1 MSESRWQDTGVTG
14 EISWLNPHNLSYGFV
29 GLGLMGGSFARAIRE
44 KVLGRPQSSGKIFA
58 CDINGASLT
67 QSLSDGIID
76 GGFSLDEAPAMLA
89 QCDVVFICLYPHA
102 TLQFMEKNRSYFKP
116 NSIVTDISGVKA
128 EIIRNLPKI
137 LRDDVDFISGHP
149 MAGSEKEGY
158 THASS
163 KIFAGRNY
171 ILMPL
176 EQNKAEHLTF
186 FKNLVTDL
194 GFTRIIETDAQVHDH
209 KIAFTSQLCHVI
221 AAALVDSAE
230 DTQITAFGGGSFE
243 DLTRI
248 AMINAPLWTEL
259 FSANKSELLG
269 HIDSFQQSLEE
280 LRHHLETDNQQA
292 MCQLLEGVRTKR
304 IAMSRIEG

>member
-1 MSESRWQDTGVTG
+1 MSCQLNREAASWDSPQSLTYGV
-14 EISWLNPHNLSYGFV
+14 V

-44 KVLGRPQSSGKIFA
+44 RVLNRPGSRGRILA
-58 CDINGASLT
+58 CDVNAASLA
-67 QSLSDGIID
+67 QSAADGIID
-76 GGFSLDEAPAMLA
+76 QGFAPHGVVEMLA
-89 QCDVVFICLYPHA
+89 QCHLVFICLYPHA
-102 TLQFMEKNRSYFKP
+102 TLEFMAEHRDCFRP
-116 NSIVTDISGVKA
+116 GSIVTDISGVKT
-128 EIIRNLPKI
+128 EIIRQLPAI
-137 LRDDVDFISGHP
+137 LRPDVDFISGHP

-158 THASS
+158 THASA
-163 KIFAGRNY
+163 KIFRGRNY

-176 EQNKAEHLTF
+176 EQNRSEHLEF

-194 GFTRIIETDAQVHDH
+194 GFSRIIETNAQVHDH
-209 KIAFTSQLCHVI
+209 KVAFTSQLCHVI

-259 FSANKSELLG
+259 FAANKAELLN
-269 HIDSFQQSLEE
+269 HIDSFQQSLAQ
-280 LRHHLETDNQQA
+280 LRQCLETDDTTT
-292 MCQLLEGVRTKR
+292 MCRMLEGVRTKR

>member
-1 MSESRWQDTGVTG
+1 MSGQLNREAASWDSPQSLTYGV
-14 EISWLNPHNLSYGFV
+14 V

-44 KVLGRPQSSGKIFA
+44 RVLDRPGSRGCILA
-58 CDINGASLT
+58 CDVNAASLA
-67 QSLSDGIID
+67 QSAADGIID
-76 GGFSLDEAPAMLA
+76 QGFAPHGVAEMLA
-89 QCDVVFICLYPHA
+89 QCHLVFICLYPHA
-102 TLQFMEKNRSYFKP
+102 TLEFMAEHRDCFRP
-116 NSIVTDISGVKA
+116 GSIVTDISGVKT
-128 EIIRNLPKI
+128 EIIRQLPAI
-137 LRDDVDFISGHP
+137 LRPDVDFISGHP

-158 THASS
+158 THASAR
-163 KIFAGRNY
+163 IFCDRNY

-176 EQNKAEHLTF
+176 PQNKTGHLEF

-194 GFTRIIETDAQVHDH
+194 GFSRIIETNAQVHDH
-209 KIAFTSQLCHVI
+209 KVAFTSQLCHVI

-259 FSANKSELLG
+259 FAANKAELLN
-269 HIDSFQQSLEE
+269 HIDSFQQSLAQ
-280 LRHHLETDNQQA
+280 LRQCLETDDTTT
-292 MCQLLEGVRTKR
+292 MCRMLEGVRTKR

>member
-1 MSESRWQDTGVTG
+1 MSGQLNREAASWDSPQSLTYGV
-14 EISWLNPHNLSYGFV
+14 V

-44 KVLGRPQSSGKIFA
+44 RVLDRLGSRGRILA
-58 CDINGASLT
+58 CDVNAASLA
-67 QSLSDGIID
+67 QSAADGIID
-76 GGFSLDEAPAMLA
+76 QSFAPHGVAEMLA
-89 QCDVVFICLYPHA
+89 QCHLVFICLYPHA
-102 TLQFMEKNRSYFKP
+102 TLEFMAEHRDCFRP
-116 NSIVTDISGVKA
+116 GSIVTDISGVKT
-128 EIIRNLPKI
+128 EIIRQLPAI
-137 LRDDVDFISGHP
+137 LRPDVDFISGHP

-158 THASS
+158 THASAR
-163 KIFAGRNY
+163 IFCDRNY

-176 EQNKAEHLTF
+176 PQNKTGHLEF

-194 GFTRIIETDAQVHDH
+194 GFSRIIETNAQVHDH
-209 KIAFTSQLCHVI
+209 KVAFTSQLCHVI

-259 FSANKSELLG
+259 FAANKAELLN
-269 HIDSFQQSLEE
+269 HIDSFQQSLAQ
-280 LRHHLETDNQQA
+280 LRQCLETDDTTT
-292 MCQLLEGVRTKR
+292 MCRMLEGVRTKR

>member
-1 MSESRWQDTGVTG
+1 MSELKDIWT
-14 EISWLNPHNLSYGFV
+14 NPQNLTYGFV

-44 KVLGRPQSSGKIFA
+44 KVLDRIGSRGKIFA
-58 CDINGASLT
+58 CDINESSLA
-67 QSLSDGIID
+67 QSKMEKIID
-76 GGFSLDEAPAMLA
+76 AGFSLEKAPSMLS
-89 QCDVVFICLYPHA
+89 QCDLVFICLYPHA
-102 TLQFMEKNRSYFKP
+102 TLEFMKKNRDSFKSG
-116 NSIVTDISGVKA
+116 SIVTDISGVKT
-128 EIIRNLPKI
+128 EIIRHLPDI
-137 LRDDVDFISGHP
+137 LRPDVDFISGHP

-158 THASS
+158 TNASS

-176 EQNKAEHLTF
+176 EQNQGHHLDF
-186 FKNLVTDL
+186 FKNLVTDI
-194 GFTRIIETDAQVHDH
+194 GFRRIIETDAQVHDH
-209 KIAFTSQLCHVI
+209 KIAFTSQLCHLI
-221 AAALVDSAE
+221 AAALVASAE

-259 FSANKSELLG
+259 FAANKEELLG
-269 HIDSFQQSLEE
+269 HIDNFQQSLEE
-280 LRHHLETDNQQA
+280 LQGYLETDNHQA

>member
-1 MSESRWQDTGVTG
+1 MSGQLNREAASWDSPQSLTYGV
-14 EISWLNPHNLSYGFV
+14 V

-44 KVLGRPQSSGKIFA
+44 RVLDRPGSRGRILA
-58 CDINGASLT
+58 CDVNAASLA
-67 QSLSDGIID
+67 QSAADGIID
-76 GGFSLDEAPAMLA
+76 QGFAPHGVAEMLA
-89 QCDVVFICLYPHA
+89 QCHLVFICLYPHA
-102 TLQFMEKNRSYFKP
+102 TLEFMAEHREHFRSG
-116 NSIVTDISGVKA
+116 SMVTDISGVKA
-128 EIIRNLPKI
+128 QIIRHLPEI
-137 LRDDVDFISGHP
+137 LREDVDFISGHP

-158 THASS
+158 THASA
-163 KIFAGRNY
+163 KIFRGRNY

-176 EQNKAEHLTF
+176 EQNRSEHLEF

-194 GFTRIIETDAQVHDH
+194 GFSRIIETNAQVHDH
-209 KIAFTSQLCHVI
+209 KVAFTSQLCHVI

-259 FSANKSELLG
+259 FAANKAELLN
-269 HIDSFQQSLEE
+269 HIDSFQQSLAQ
-280 LRHHLETDNQQA
+280 LRQCLETDDTTT
-292 MCQLLEGVRTKR
+292 MCRMLEGVRTKR

>member
-1 MSESRWQDTGVTG
+1 MSESRWQDTSVGD
-14 EISWLNPHNLSYGFV
+14 ESLWLSPQNLTYGFV
-29 GLGLMGGSFARAIRE
+29 GLGLMGGSFARSIRE
-44 KVLGRPQSSGKIFA
+44 QVLSRYHSCGKIFA

-67 QSLSDGIID
+67 QSQGDGVID
-76 GGFSLDEAPAMLA
+76 RGFSLEDAPSMLA

-102 TLQFMEKNRSYFKP
+102 TLEFMEKNRSNFKP

-158 THASS
+158 THASA

-176 EQNKAEHLTF
+176 EQNKTEHLAF

-221 AAALVDSAE
+221 AAALVNSAE

-259 FSANKSELLG
+259 FAANKTELLG
-269 HIDSFQQSLEE
+269 HIDSFQQSLSE

>member
-1 MSESRWQDTGVTG
+1 METIAGDSIPWSSPQHLT
-14 EISWLNPHNLSYGFV
+14 YGFV

-44 KVLGRPQSSGKIFA
+44 RLLSRPDSTGGILA
-58 CDINGASLT
+58 CDMNTASLA
-67 QSLSDGIID
+67 QSAADGIID
-76 GGFSLDEAPAMLA
+76 QGFAPQTVAGMLS
-89 QCDVVFICLYPHA
+89 QCHLVFICLYPHA
-102 TLQFMEKNRSYFKP
+102 TLEFMAEHRDCFRP
-116 NSIVTDISGVKA
+116 GSIVTDISGVKA
-128 EIIRNLPKI
+128 EIVHRLPEI
-137 LRDDVDFISGHP
+137 LRPDVDFISGHP

-158 THASS
+158 SHASA
-163 KIFAGRNY
+163 KIFRGRNY

-176 EQNKAEHLTF
+176 EQNRSEHLDF

-259 FSANKSELLG
+259 FAANKAELLN
-269 HIDSFQQSLEE
+269 HIDSFQQSLAQ
-280 LRHHLETDNQQA
+280 LRQCLETDDTTT
-292 MCQLLEGVRTKR
+292 MCRMLEGVRTKR

>member
-1 MSESRWQDTGVTG
+1 MNREAASWDSPQSLTYGV
-14 EISWLNPHNLSYGFV
+14 V

-44 KVLGRPQSSGKIFA
+44 RVLDRLGSRGRILA
-58 CDINGASLT
+58 CDVNAASLA
-67 QSLSDGIID
+67 QSAADGIID
-76 GGFSLDEAPAMLA
+76 QGFAPHGVAEMLA
-89 QCDVVFICLYPHA
+89 QCHLVFICLYPHA
-102 TLQFMEKNRSYFKP
+102 TLEFMAEHRDCFRP
-116 NSIVTDISGVKA
+116 GSIVTDISGVKT
-128 EIIRNLPKI
+128 EIIRQLPAI
-137 LRDDVDFISGHP
+137 LRPDVDFISGHP

-158 THASS
+158 THASA

-221 AAALVDSAE
+221 AAALVNSAE

-259 FSANKSELLG
+259 FAANKAELLN
-269 HIDSFQQSLEE
+269 HIDSFQQSLAQ
-280 LRHHLETDNQQA
+280 LRQCLETDDTTT
-292 MCQLLEGVRTKR
+292 MCRMLEGVRTKR

>member
-1 MSESRWQDTGVTG
+1 MSGQLNREAASWDSPQSLTYGV
-14 EISWLNPHNLSYGFV
+14 V

-44 KVLGRPQSSGKIFA
+44 RVLDRLGSRGRILA
-58 CDINGASLT
+58 CDVNAASLA
-67 QSLSDGIID
+67 QSAADGIID
-76 GGFSLDEAPAMLA
+76 QGFAPHGVAEMLA
-89 QCDVVFICLYPHA
+89 QCHLVFICLYPHA
-102 TLQFMEKNRSYFKP
+102 TLEFMAEHRDCFRP
-116 NSIVTDISGVKA
+116 GSIVTDISGVKT
-128 EIIRNLPKI
+128 EIIRQLPAI
-137 LRDDVDFISGHP
+137 LRPDVDFISGHP

-158 THASS
+158 THASAR
-163 KIFAGRNY
+163 IFCDRNY

-176 EQNKAEHLTF
+176 PQNKTGHLEF

-194 GFTRIIETDAQVHDH
+194 GFSRIIETNAQVHDH
-209 KIAFTSQLCHVI
+209 KVAFTSQLCHVI

-259 FSANKSELLG
+259 FAANKAELLN
-269 HIDSFQQSLEE
+269 HIDSFQQSLAQ
-280 LRHHLETDNQQA
+280 LRQCLETDDTTT
-292 MCQLLEGVRTKR
+292 MCRMLEGVRTKR

>member
-1 MSESRWQDTGVTG
+1 MSGQLNREDASWDSPQSLTYGV
-14 EISWLNPHNLSYGFV
+14 V

-44 KVLGRPQSSGKIFA
+44 RVLDRLGSRGRILA
-58 CDINGASLT
+58 CDVNAASLA
-67 QSLSDGIID
+67 QSAADGIID
-76 GGFSLDEAPAMLA
+76 QGFAPHGVAEMLA
-89 QCDVVFICLYPHA
+89 QCHLVFICLYPHA
-102 TLQFMEKNRSYFKP
+102 TLEFMAEHRDCFRP
-116 NSIVTDISGVKA
+116 GSIVTDISGVKT
-128 EIIRNLPKI
+128 EIIRQLPAI
-137 LRDDVDFISGHP
+137 LRPDVDFISGHP

-158 THASS
+158 THASA

-221 AAALVDSAE
+221 AAALVNSAE

-259 FSANKSELLG
+259 FAANKAELLN
-269 HIDSFQQSLEE
+269 HIDSFQQSLAQ
-280 LRHHLETDNQQA
+280 LRQCLETDDTTT
-292 MCQLLEGVRTKR
+292 MCRMLEGVRTKR

>member
-1 MSESRWQDTGVTG
+1 MSGQLNREDA
-14 EISWLNPHNLSYGFV
+14 SWDSPQSLTYGFV

-44 KVLGRPQSSGKIFA
+44 RVLDRPGSRGRILA
-58 CDINGASLT
+58 CDVNAASLA
-67 QSLSDGIID
+67 QSAADGIID
-76 GGFSLDEAPAMLA
+76 QGFSPQEAPDMLA
-89 QCDVVFICLYPHA
+89 QCHLVFICLYPHA
-102 TLQFMEKNRSYFKP
+102 TLEFMAEHREHFRSG
-116 NSIVTDISGVKA
+116 SMVTDISGVKA
-128 EIIRNLPKI
+128 QIIRHLPEI

-158 THASS
+158 THASAR
-163 KIFAGRNY
+163 IFGGRNY

-176 EQNKAEHLTF
+176 PQNRAEHLEF

-194 GFTRIIETDAQVHDH
+194 GFSRIIETDAQIHDH
-209 KIAFTSQLCHVI
+209 KVAFTSQLCHVI

-259 FSANKSELLG
+259 FAANKAELLH
-269 HIDSFQQSLEE
+269 HIDSFQQSLAQ
-280 LRHHLETDNQQA
+280 LRQCLETDDTTT
-292 MCQLLEGVRTKR
+292 MCRMLEGVRTKR

>member
-1 MSESRWQDTGVTG
+1 MSGQLNREDA
-14 EISWLNPHNLSYGFV
+14 SWDSPQSLTYGFV

-44 KVLGRPQSSGKIFA
+44 RVLDRPGSTGRILA
-58 CDINGASLT
+58 CDVNAASLA
-67 QSLSDGIID
+67 QSAADGIID
-76 GGFSLDEAPAMLA
+76 QGFSPQEAPAMLA
-89 QCDVVFICLYPHA
+89 QCHLVFICLYPHA
-102 TLQFMEKNRSYFKP
+102 TLQFMEKNRSHFKC

-158 THASS
+158 THASA
-163 KIFAGRNY
+163 KIFRGRNY

-176 EQNKAEHLTF
+176 EQNRSEHLDF

-194 GFTRIIETDAQVHDH
+194 GFTRIIETDARVHDH

-259 FSANKSELLG
+259 FAANKAELLG
-269 HIDSFQQSLEE
+269 HIDSFQRSLEE
-280 LRHHLETDNQQA
+280 FRRCLETDDQKTL
-292 MCQLLEGVRTKR
+292 CQLLEGVRTKR

>member
-1 MSESRWQDTGVTG
+1 MSGQLNREAASWDSPQSLTYGV
-14 EISWLNPHNLSYGFV
+14 V

-44 KVLGRPQSSGKIFA
+44 RVLDRLDSRGRILA
-58 CDINGASLT
+58 CDVNAASLA
-67 QSLSDGIID
+67 QSAADGIID
-76 GGFSLDEAPAMLA
+76 QGFAPHGVAEMLA
-89 QCDVVFICLYPHA
+89 QCHLVFICLYPHA
-102 TLQFMEKNRSYFKP
+102 TLEFMAEHRDCFRP
-116 NSIVTDISGVKA
+116 GSIVTDISGVKT
-128 EIIRNLPKI
+128 EIIRQLPAI
-137 LRDDVDFISGHP
+137 LRPDVDFISGHP

-158 THASS
+158 THASA
-163 KIFAGRNY
+163 KIFRGRNY

-176 EQNKAEHLTF
+176 EQNRSEHLEF

-194 GFTRIIETDAQVHDH
+194 GFSRIIETNAQVHDH
-209 KIAFTSQLCHVI
+209 KVAFTSQLCHVI

-259 FSANKSELLG
+259 FAANKAELLN
-269 HIDSFQQSLEE
+269 HIDSFQQSLAQ
-280 LRHHLETDNQQA
+280 LRQCLETDDTTT
-292 MCQLLEGVRTKR
+292 MCRMLEGVRTKR

>member
-1 MSESRWQDTGVTG
+1 MIRWDCPQ
-14 EISWLNPHNLSYGFV
+14 NLTYGFV
-29 GLGLMGGSFARAIRE
+29 GLGLMGGSFARAIRQRI
-44 KVLGRPQSSGKIFA
+44 LARPDSTGRILA
-58 CDINGASLT
+58 CDINAASLT
-67 QSLSDGIID
+67 QSQVDGIID
-76 GGFSLDEAPAMLA
+76 GGYGQDEAARMLGR
-89 QCDVVFICLYPHA
+89 CDVVFICLYPHA
-102 TLQFMEKNRSYFKP
+102 TVEFMEKNRSAFKAG
-116 NSIVTDISGVKA
+116 SMVTDISGVKA
-128 EIIRNLPKI
+128 EIVRSLPRI

-158 THASS
+158 THASG
-163 KIFAGRNY
+163 KLFAGRNY

-176 EQNKAEHLTF
+176 EQNRAEHLAF

-194 GFTRIIETDAQVHDH
+194 GFRRIIETDAQVHDH

-259 FSANKSELLG
+259 FAANKDELLG
-269 HIDSFQQSLEE
+269 HIESFQQSLAE
-280 LRHHLETDNQQA
+280 LRGYLESDNREA
-292 MCQLLEGVRTKR
+292 LCRLLEGVRTKR

>member
-1 MSESRWQDTGVTG
+1 MSGQLNREAA
-14 EISWLNPHNLSYGFV
+14 SWDSPQSLTYGFV

-44 KVLGRPQSSGKIFA
+44 RVLDRPGSTGRILA
-58 CDINGASLT
+58 CDVNAASLA
-67 QSLSDGIID
+67 QSAADGIID
-76 GGFSLDEAPAMLA
+76 QGFAPQTVAGMLS
-89 QCDVVFICLYPHA
+89 QCHLVFICLYPHA
-102 TLQFMEKNRSYFKP
+102 TLEFVAEHREHFRSG
-116 NSIVTDISGVKA
+116 SMVTDISGVKA
-128 EIIRNLPKI
+128 QIIRHLPEI

-158 THASS
+158 THASA
-163 KIFAGRNY
+163 KIFRGRNY

-176 EQNKAEHLTF
+176 PQNKTEHLEF

-194 GFTRIIETDAQVHDH
+194 GFSRIIETNAQVHDH
-209 KIAFTSQLCHVI
+209 KVAFTSQLCHVI

-259 FSANKSELLG
+259 FAANKAELLN
-269 HIDSFQQSLEE
+269 HIDSFQQSLAQ
-280 LRHHLETDNQQA
+280 LRQCLETDDTTT
-292 MCQLLEGVRTKR
+292 MCRMLEGVRTKR